1 MKSRGAAP
9 HRTAGQGRAGL
20 GGLVA
25 WGQRGRG
32 QVAVGLTQAGGWAG
46 GDVTAGCKVIY
57 RDLSGYLLDGLYLP
71 TVSGK
76 PHLTACASAQSARP
90 GRDDLM
96 VRSLGRRH
104 GMACT
109 DCGMKDALE
118 ALEHKFA
125 AFAKLLAPENAK
137 RVERQAH
144 RHLIVCFQ
152 RVLVGEEDAC
162 DMHVT
167 DNSQNRREGGGVV
180 LAFSH
185 MLAVAVVLLTD
196 WMMLHTVLR
205 LQTAARTV
213 SSARPTK
220 ITSTTITVSSRSTST
235 VSR

>member
-1 MKSRGAAP
+1 M
-9 HRTAGQGRAGL
+9 
-20 GGLVA
+20 A
-25 WGQRGRG
+25 WG
-32 QVAVGLTQAGGWAG
+32 QVAVGLTKHGGWAG

-76 PHLTACASAQSARP
+76 PRLTACASAQSARP

-96 VRSLGRRH
+96 MRSLGRRH
-104 GMACT
+104 GTACT

-162 DMHVT
+162 DRQT
-167 DNSQNRREGGGVV
+167 AARTGGRGGVV
-180 LAFSH
+180 LAISH

-213 SSARPTK
+213 SSAQPTK